1 MASLINAS
9 TSPAGIIQTAD
20 GTANLSLQSNGTT
33 IAALTSTGMAVT
45 GTLSAS
51 GVITATGGLV
61 VGAAAAPAFSAN
73 LSTSTTVSTSA
84 YVKVPFNSEVTD
96 TNSNYDP
103 TTNYRFTPTVAGY
116 YQINL
121 YVLSS
126 AATTQVSVI
135 YKNGNQFTGGTCGA
149 LVSGIGTGTTSS
161 GLISMNGTTDY
172 VEGYVYQT
180 VSGSI
185 AGGVGGCNFSGF
197 LARSI

>member
-1 MASLINAS
+1 MSSVVIAGDTSGTITLAAPAVSGTTTLTLPATTGNIVTDTATQTLTNKTLTGATITVAS
-9 TSPAGIIQTAD
+9 T
-20 GTANLSLQSNGTT
+20 
-33 IAALTSTGMAVT
+33 
-45 GTLSAS
+45 
-51 GVITATGGLV
+51 
-61 VGAAAAPAFSAN
+61 AAPAFSAN

-161 GLISMNGTTDY
+161 GLVYMNGTTDY

-197 LARSI
+197 LARSA